1 MDQYELIRTANRVY
15 GKGIRAI
22 AREYGHSRKTIRKA
36 LNGLEP
42 QYRRK
47 QQPKAPVMD
56 PVAGLVEGWLKEDR
70 SRPRKQRHKARRVF
84 TRLAAE
90 QGFKGSEATVRRWVR
105 ECKMR
110 LGVGAAQAVI
120 PLDPEVARE
129 AEVDWG
135 RAWVRI
141 DGQEQAV
148 KIFCMRSRY
157 SGKAFVCAY
166 PWERQ
171 EMFFDGHIRAF
182 AFYGGVFPVA
192 VYDNLK
198 PAVRVIL
205 HGKGRIEQERFTSFR
220 SYYTFEARFCNPGM
234 GREKGGVEGLV
245 GYARRNF
252 LVPMPEVK
260 DFTELNALLL
270 ERCLAHGERVI
281 AGREDSRTIEH
292 RHETERT
299 RLLALPA
306 KPFENS
312 KPIRVRISNYQTA
325 QIDRNRYSV
334 PTAYVGRWLWAHVGC
349 DKVCFYAEQRKVAEH
364 TRLFGNSKWQIN
376 PQHYLDLVAERIQAF
391 DSARPIRQWRPQ
403 WPREYETMLD
413 ILRKRQG
420 QGKGT
425 RDFVQILQLHQN
437 HPAHKVEQAVA
448 EALEYHSY
456 SYEAV
461 RHLMLN
467 RDSPYQESPP
477 LEPGLIPGITDRI
490 VAGSDIS
497 RYDALLEGGGL

>member
-47 QQPKAPVMD
+47 QQAKAPVMD
-56 PVAGLVEGWLKEDR
+56 PVSGIVESWLKEDR
-70 SRPRKQRHKARRVF
+70 DRPRKQRHTARRVF
-84 TRLAAE
+84 TRLVAE
-90 QGFKGSEATVRRWVR
+90 HGFQGSEVTVRRWVR
-105 ECKMR
+105 ACKAR
-110 LGVGAAQAVI
+110 WGLGPVQAVI

-135 RAWVRI
+135 RAWARI
-141 DGQEQAV
+141 DGQQQAV
-148 KIFCMRSRY
+148 KIFCMRSRF

-182 AFYGGVFPVA
+182 AFYGGVFPVV
-192 VYDNLK
+192 VYDNLSQ
-198 PAVRVIL
+198 AVRIIL
-205 HGKGRIEQERFTSFR
+205 RGKRRVEQERFSSFR
-220 SYYTFEARFCNPGM
+220 SYYTFEARFCNPSM

-270 ERCLAHGERVI
+270 ERCMAHGERVI
-281 AGREDSRTIEH
+281 AGREDRRTIEH
-292 RHETERT
+292 RHTTEKP
-299 RLLALPA
+299 RLLVLP
-306 KPFENS
+306 PRPYDNS
-312 KPIRVRISNYQTA
+312 KPVRVRISNYQTA

-349 DKVCFYAEQRKVAEH
+349 DKVGFYAEQRKVAEH
-364 TRLFGNSKWQIN
+364 PRLFGNSKWQID
-376 PQHYLDLVAERIQAF
+376 PQHYLELVAERPQAF
-391 DSARPIRQWRPQ
+391 DSARPIRQWRPR

-413 ILRKRQG
+413 ILRRRQG

-425 RDFVQILQLHQN
+425 RDFVHILQLHQD
-437 HPAHKVEQAVA
+437 HPGHQVERAVA
-448 EALEYHSY
+448 EAIECHGY
-456 SYEAV
+456 SYESV
-461 RHLMLN
+461 RHLLLA
-467 RDSPYQESPP
+467 RDECREETPP
-477 LEPGLIPGITDRI
+477 LEPGLIPGITDRV

-497 RYDALLEGGGL
+497 RYDALLQGGGR